1 MTSSNIILIGAV
13 LLIVSVLVSKMS
25 ARIGIPML
33 LLFLFVGMFF
43 GSDGLGLEYNDA
55 PMTQFVGMI
64 ALCIILFSGGMG
76 TKFTEIKPILSPG
89 VVLSTVGV
97 VLTTLFTGV
106 FVFFLSKWSDRVA
119 TFALPV
125 ALLLAATMSSTD
137 SASVFNL
144 LRSQSMGLKHNLKPM
159 LELES
164 GSNDPM
170 AYLLTLAFI
179 GVVQAD
185 KMSVMELTRMLVVQ
199 LTVGIAC
206 GYGFG
211 KFSVWFINKIHLSNT
226 SLYTIL
232 LLAAVFLTF
241 ALTDMLGGNGY
252 MAVYLAGIIV
262 GNAKLVKKT
271 EITMFMDG
279 LTWLFQIVIFLVLGL
294 LVNPK
299 DMLNIAPFAL
309 LIGVFL
315 MLVARPLTVFLC
327 LIPFRD
333 VSVRDKIFVSWVGLR
348 GAVPIIFATYPL
360 IEDVPHAL
368 DIFNV
373 VFFITIISLL
383 FQGTSIPQVARM
395 LKLTEPL
402 KEEGNSFGIIIPE
415 ENDSKVWE
423 VEITAPMLESGNNLA
438 NMQLPAGI
446 LVMLVKRSHRTM
458 VPDGKLEL
466 HVGDKL
472 LLISAAD
479 QDEGEV
485 LQQC

>member
-1 MTSSNIILIGAV
+1 VA
-13 LLIVSVLVSKMS
+13 
-25 ARIGIPML
+25 
-33 LLFLFVGMFF
+33 
-43 GSDGLGLEYNDA
+43 
-55 PMTQFVGMI
+55 
-64 ALCIILFSGGMG
+64 
-76 TKFTEIKPILSPG
+76 PG
-89 VVLSTVGV
+89 VVLSTAGV
-97 VLTTLFTGV
+97 MLTTLITGA
-106 FVFFLSKWSDRVA
+106 FVFGLSKWMDNAA
-119 TFALPV
+119 TLTFPI

-179 GVVQAD
+179 GVVQTD
-185 KMSVMELTRMLVVQ
+185 KMSVMELSSMLVVQ
-199 LTVGIAC
+199 LTVGIAS

-211 KFSVWFINKIHLSNT
+211 KVTVWIMNKIHLSNT

-232 LLAAVFLTF
+232 LLAAVFITF
-241 ALTDMLGGNGY
+241 SLTDMLGGNGY
-252 MAVYLAGIIV
+252 LAVYLAGIIV
-262 GNAKLVKKT
+262 GNSRLVKKT
-271 EITMFMDG
+271 EVSLFLDG

-299 DMLNIAPFAL
+299 QMLHVAPFAL
-309 LIGVFL
+309 LVGVFL
-315 MLVARPLTVFLC
+315 MLVARPLSVFLS
-327 LIPFRD
+327 LIPFKGI
-333 VSVRDKIFVSWVGLR
+333 SVRDKVFVSWVGLR
-348 GAVPIIFATYPL
+348 GAVPIIFATYPML
-360 IEDVPHAL
+360 EDIPHAS

-395 LKLTEPL
+395 LHLTEKM

-438 NMQLPAGI
+438 NMQMPAGI
-446 LVMLVKRSHRTM
+446 LVMLVKRGSKTM

-479 QDEGEV
+479 QDEAEV
-485 LQQC
+485 LQS

>member
-1 MTSSNIILIGAV
+1 MTPGNIILIAAV
-13 LLIVSVLVSKMS
+13 LLLVSVLVSKMS
-25 ARIGIPML
+25 ARIGVPML

-43 GSDGLGLEYNDA
+43 GTDGLGLEFNDTGL
-55 PMTQFVGMI
+55 TQFVGMI

-76 TKFTEIKPILSPG
+76 TKFSDIKPIVAPG
-89 VVLSTVGV
+89 VVLSTAGV
-97 VLTTLFTGV
+97 MLTTLITGA
-106 FVFFLSKWSDRVA
+106 FVFGLSKWMDNAA
-119 TFALPV
+119 TLTFPI

-179 GVVQAD
+179 GVVQTD
-185 KMSVMELTRMLVVQ
+185 KMSVMELSSMLVVQ
-199 LTVGIAC
+199 LTVGIAS

-211 KFSVWFINKIHLSNT
+211 KVTVWIMNKIHLSNT

-232 LLAAVFLTF
+232 LLAAVFITF
-241 ALTDMLGGNGY
+241 SLTDMLGGNGY
-252 MAVYLAGIIV
+252 LAVYLAGIIV
-262 GNAKLVKKT
+262 GNSRLVKKT
-271 EITMFMDG
+271 EVSLFLDG

-299 DMLNIAPFAL
+299 QMLHVAPFAL
-309 LIGVFL
+309 LVGVFL
-315 MLVARPLTVFLC
+315 MLVARPLSVFISL
-327 LIPFRD
+327 LPFREI
-333 VSVRDKIFVSWVGLR
+333 STRDKAFVSWVGLR
-348 GAVPIIFATYPL
+348 GAVPIIFATYPML
-360 IEDVPHAL
+360 EDIPHAS

-395 LKLTEPL
+395 LKLTEKM

-423 VEITAPMLESGNNLA
+423 VEITEPMLESGNNLA
-438 NMQLPAGI
+438 NMQMPAGI
-446 LVMLVKRSHRTM
+446 LVMLVKRGSKTM

-479 QDEGEV
+479 QDEAEV
-485 LQQC
+485 LQS